1 MDKNSTPNGSQEQ
14 GKKSGNEG
22 LQEKGQAGSEA
33 LSLLKNPQLKESLRL
48 FQMHIESMSEEDF
61 KKAIEEIGDV
71 GTNGPTVE
79 EYMDYINL
87 FGYRL
92 PEVSGFRMARL
103 VCLALILSSCSFN
116 LSPTTAQR
124 EQKKFERFKIA
135 PKEALIYSGTAF
147 LSYGVGKHFA
157 DLKLKD

>member
-1 MDKNSTPNGSQEQ
+1 MKFVPMVKQMVTEHNPQVNNQADAQKTA
-14 GKKSGNEG
+14 NEG
-22 LQEKGQAGSEA
+22 FQEKEASRLSEP
-33 LSLLKNPQLKESLRL
+33 LSLFLIKMKEVLKKKET
-48 FQMHIESMSEEDF
+48 E
-61 KKAIEEIGDV
+61 
-71 GTNGPTVE
+71 
-79 EYMDYINL
+79 
-87 FGYRL
+87 YRL

-157 DLKLKD
+157 DLKLKY